1 MNCVGGAAVDSRK
14 LIKFGKNSYVVSL
27 PKEWVETNRLEKGAE
42 LFVEQKPGSVV
53 ISASRTGEKERV
65 AKVSVDGKG
74 QRELEIEL
82 TSRYK
87 AGYTTLILEG
97 KDLQV
102 HIAAIK
108 SFILNL
114 AGAEIVEQSLNRIV
128 VKDLIDIRQIAL
140 PTLISRIDM
149 MVRSMFQDALAKE
162 PVPGTVLRDRDKDV
176 NRIQFLVA
184 RVTRNVLEN
193 PAIGNALDV
202 SAVQAYYFDKVAWAL
217 ERIGDYVKRI
227 NDELDGRSKARQ
239 ERIKG
244 NLREAYGLYLQTMK
258 AYYAKDD
265 VRAVKI
271 HEEILNHIGAQ
282 SNLIQRVKDHS
293 ELRGIANVRN
303 VLRDLRMILRAT
315 IEGNEAKP

>member
-1 MNCVGGAAVDSRK
+1 MDSRK

-27 PKEWVETNRLEKGAE
+27 PKDWVEANRLEKGAE

-53 ISASRTGEKERV
+53 ISAGRAEERERIV
-65 AKVSVDGKG
+65 RVSVDSKEL
-74 QRELEIEL
+74 RELEIEL
-82 TSRYK
+82 TSHYK

-97 KDLQV
+97 KDLQA

-114 AGAEIVEQSLNRIV
+114 AGAEIVEQSLNRVV

-162 PVPGTVLRDRDKDV
+162 PVPADVLRDRDKDV

-184 RVTRNVLEN
+184 RVARNVLEN
-193 PAIGNALDV
+193 PAVGNVLDV

-217 ERIGDYVKRI
+217 ERVGDYVKRI
-227 NDELDGRSKARQ
+227 DDDMLRAPKQTQTRLKERLKEAYEIYLETLKTYYARDATKAVKLHDELLNMIG
-239 ERIKG
+239 
-244 NLREAYGLYLQTMK
+244 AYAGHV
-258 AYYAKDD
+258 AAAKDRD
-265 VRAVKI
+265 EIRAMENMKNI
-271 HEEILNHIGAQ
+271 T
-282 SNLIQRVKDHS
+282 
-293 ELRGIANVRN
+293 
-303 VLRDLRMILRAT
+303 RDLRMVLRAT
-315 IEGNEAKP
+315 IEAGEAKK